1 MDILKILQ
9 LLTHVLKFIHIFF
22 YNVKVSMFETRE
34 LFEYAKERVR
44 RYVDT

>member
-22 YNVKVSMFETRE
+22 DNVKVSMFETRE

-44 RYVDT
+44 RYADT